1 MAFISVLQKSRSW
14 LTGARA
20 LALGIG
26 LLALSQQ
33 VAHAD
38 VWGYVDEEGVTHFSP
53 ERVDER
59 YALFYRAPVTGLQA
73 GKNAK
78 EVEVAAPSP
87 EISVLSPKLAEFF
100 ESSPRYRLVQPLLKE
115 AALTHRIDY
124 ELLQALIATESAFNA
139 SAVSPK
145 GAVGL
150 MQIMPDTGRR
160 FGLGDDR
167 WGPVEYKLT
176 DPKTNIRIG
185 ARYLRF
191 LLDMFPGKLEL
202 ALASYNAGEGAVQK
216 AGNKIPNY
224 PETQAYVAM
233 VTQIYTAL
241 KPLPLPQ
248 PAEPVKSASRIRA
261 EMYGPGFVFSAP
273 TEAYRLKMPNPV
285 QAATPPGG
293 AAGRGNMVPPVQASA
308 SPDPLIAAD

>member
-20 LALGIG
+20 LAVGVG

-33 VAHAD
+33 ALHAD
-38 VWGYVDEEGVTHFSP
+38 VWGYVDEEGITHFSP

-59 YALFYRAPVTGLQA
+59 YALFYRAPVTGLPS
-73 GKNAK
+73 GKSVK
-78 EVEVAAPSP
+78 EMEVAPPVP

-115 AALTHRIDY
+115 AALVQRIDY

-191 LLDMFPGKLEL
+191 LMDMFPGKLEL

-216 AGNKIPNY
+216 AGNKIPNF

-241 KPLPLPQ
+241 KPPLP
-248 PAEPVKSASRIRA
+248 PPVVEIKSASRIRA
-261 EMYGPGFVFSAP
+261 ELYGPGFVFSAP

-293 AAGRGNMVPPVQASA
+293 AAGRGNMVQPIQASA

>member
-1 MAFISVLQKSRSW
+1 MIFTNVLRKSWAW
-14 LTGARA
+14 LNGIRA
-20 LALGIG
+20 LVLGAG

-33 VAHAD
+33 AVHAD
-38 VWGYVDEEGVTHFSP
+38 VWGYVDEEGITHFSP

-59 YALFYRAPVTGLQA
+59 YALFYRAPVTGLPS
-73 GKNAK
+73 GKSVK
-78 EVEVAAPSP
+78 EMEVAPPVP

-115 AALTHRIDY
+115 VALAQRIDY

-185 ARYLRF
+185 TRYLRF
-191 LLDMFPGKLEL
+191 LMDMFPGKLEL

-216 AGNKIPNY
+216 AGNKIPNF

-241 KPLPLPQ
+241 KPPLP
-248 PAEPVKSASRIRA
+248 PPVVEIKSASRIRA
-261 EMYGPGFVFSAP
+261 ELYGPGFVFSAP

-293 AAGRGNMVPPVQASA
+293 AAGRGNMVQPIQASA

>member
-1 MAFISVLQKSRSW
+1 MFFMNVLLKSRAW

-20 LALGIG
+20 LALCAS

-33 VAHAD
+33 AVHAD
-38 VWGYVDEEGVTHFSP
+38 VWGYVDEEGITHFSP

-59 YALFYRAPVTGLQA
+59 YALFYRAPVTGLPS

-78 EVEVAAPSP
+78 DVEVAPAAPDL
-87 EISVLSPKLAEFF
+87 SVLSPKLAEFF
-100 ESSPRYRLVQPLLKE
+100 ESSPRYRLLQPLLKE

-150 MQIMPDTGRR
+150 MQVMPDTGRR

-167 WGPVEYKLT
+167 WGPVEYKLA
-176 DPKTNIRIG
+176 DPKTNLKIG

-216 AGNKIPNY
+216 AGNKIPNF
-224 PETQAYVAM
+224 PETQAYVSM

-241 KPLPLPQ
+241 KPPPPPPVV
-248 PAEPVKSASRIRA
+248 PAKSAGRIRA
-261 EMYGPGFVFSAP
+261 ELYGPGFVFSAP
-273 TEAYRLKMPNPV
+273 TEAYRLKMPVAEPTI
-285 QAATPPGG
+285 TPPGG
-293 AAGRGNMVPPVQASA
+293 ATGRGNMVPPVQAITA
-308 SPDPLIAAD
+308 TDPLLAAD

>member
-1 MAFISVLQKSRSW
+1 MIFTNVLRKSWAW
-14 LTGARA
+14 LNGIRA
-20 LALGIG
+20 LVLGAG

-33 VAHAD
+33 AVHAD
-38 VWGYVDEEGVTHFSP
+38 VWGYVDEEGITHFSP

-59 YALFYRAPVTGLQA
+59 YALFYRAPITGLQA
-73 GKNAK
+73 NAGAI
-78 EVEVAAPSP
+78 EVAAVAAAP
-87 EISVLSPKLAEFF
+87 EPSVLSPKLAGFF

-115 AALTHRIDY
+115 VALAQRIDY

-216 AGNKIPNY
+216 AGNKIPNF

-241 KPLPLPQ
+241 KPPLP
-248 PAEPVKSASRIRA
+248 PPVVEIKSASRIRA
-261 EMYGPGFVFSAP
+261 ELYGPGFVFSAP
-273 TEAYRLKMPNPV
+273 TEAYRLKLPSAG
-285 QAATPPGG
+285 QSATPPGG
-293 AAGRGNMVPPVQASA
+293 ATGRGNMVQPIQASA

>member
-1 MAFISVLQKSRSW
+1 MSFMNVLLNSQ
-14 LTGARA
+14 A
-20 LALGIG
+20 LATGVRAMALGACV
-26 LLALSQQ
+26 LALSQQ
-33 VAHAD
+33 AVHAD
-38 VWGYVDEEGVTHFSP
+38 VWGYVDEEGTTHFSP
-53 ERVDER
+53 ERVDDR
-59 YALFYRAPVTGLQA
+59 YALFYRAPAIGLPS
-73 GKNAK
+73 GKSVK
-78 EVEVAAPSP
+78 ELEVAPPVP

-139 SAVSPK
+139 NAVSPK

-150 MQIMPDTGRR
+150 MQVMPDTGRR

-167 WGPVEYKLT
+167 WGPVEYKLA

-216 AGNKIPNY
+216 AGNKIPNF
-224 PETQAYVAM
+224 PETQAYVAL
-233 VTQIYTAL
+233 VKQIYTAL
-241 KPLPLPQ
+241 KPPP
-248 PAEPVKSASRIRA
+248 PPPVAEVKSASRIRA
-261 EMYGPGFVFSAP
+261 ELYGPGFVFSAP
-273 TEAYRLKMPNPV
+273 TEAYRLKMPG
-285 QAATPPGG
+285 AATSSTPPGG
-293 AAGRGNMVPPVQASA
+293 ATGRGNMVQPAQATGPS
-308 SPDPLIAAD
+308 DPLIAAD

>member
-1 MAFISVLQKSRSW
+1 MIFTNVLRKSWAW
-14 LTGARA
+14 LNGIRA
-20 LALGIG
+20 LVLGAG

-33 VAHAD
+33 AVHAD
-38 VWGYVDEEGVTHFSP
+38 VWGYVDEEGITHFSP

-59 YALFYRAPVTGLQA
+59 YALFYRAPVTGLPS
-73 GKNAK
+73 GKSVK
-78 EVEVAAPSP
+78 EMEVAPPVP

-115 AALTHRIDY
+115 AALAQRIDY

-216 AGNKIPNY
+216 AGNKIPNF

-241 KPLPLPQ
+241 KPPLTP
-248 PAEPVKSASRIRA
+248 PVVEIKSASRIRA
-261 EMYGPGFVFSAP
+261 ELYGPGFVFSAP
-273 TEAYRLKMPNPV
+273 TEAYRLKLPSAG
-285 QAATPPGG
+285 QSATPPGG
-293 AAGRGNMVPPVQASA
+293 ATGRGNMVQPIPASA
-308 SPDPLIAAD
+308 FPDPLIAAD

>member
-20 LALGIG
+20 LAVGVG

-33 VAHAD
+33 ALHAD
-38 VWGYVDEEGVTHFSP
+38 VWGYVDEEGITHFSP

-59 YALFYRAPVTGLQA
+59 YALFYRAPVTGLPS
-73 GKNAK
+73 GKSVK
-78 EVEVAAPSP
+78 EMEVAPPVP

-115 AALTHRIDY
+115 AALAQRIDY

-191 LLDMFPGKLEL
+191 LMDMFPGKLEL

-216 AGNKIPNY
+216 AGNKIPNF

-241 KPLPLPQ
+241 KPPLP
-248 PAEPVKSASRIRA
+248 PPVVEIKSASRIRA
-261 EMYGPGFVFSAP
+261 ELYGPGFVFSAP
-273 TEAYRLKMPNPV
+273 TEAYRLKLPSAG
-285 QAATPPGG
+285 QSATPPGG
-293 AAGRGNMVPPVQASA
+293 ATGRGNMVQPIQASA

>member
-20 LALGIG
+20 LAVGVG
-26 LLALSQQ
+26 LLALSQHA
-33 VAHAD
+33 VHAD
-38 VWGYVDEEGVTHFSP
+38 VWGYVDEEGITHFSP

-59 YALFYRAPVTGLQA
+59 YALFYRAPITGLQA
-73 GKNAK
+73 NAGAI
-78 EVEVAAPSP
+78 EGAAVAAAP
-87 EISVLSPKLAEFF
+87 EPSVLSPKLAGFF

-115 AALTHRIDY
+115 AALAQRIDY

-216 AGNKIPNY
+216 AGNKIPNF

-241 KPLPLPQ
+241 KPPLP
-248 PAEPVKSASRIRA
+248 PPVVEIKSASRIRA
-261 EMYGPGFVFSAP
+261 ELYGPGFVFSAP
-273 TEAYRLKMPNPV
+273 TEAYRLKLPSAG
-285 QAATPPGG
+285 QSATPPGG
-293 AAGRGNMVPPVQASA
+293 ATGRGNMVQPIQASA

>member
-20 LALGIG
+20 LAVGVG

-33 VAHAD
+33 ALHAD
-38 VWGYVDEEGVTHFSP
+38 VWGYVDEEGITHFSP

-59 YALFYRAPVTGLQA
+59 YALFYRAPVTGLPS
-73 GKNAK
+73 GKSVK
-78 EVEVAAPSP
+78 EMEVAPPVP

-115 AALTHRIDY
+115 VALAQRIDY

-191 LLDMFPGKLEL
+191 LMDMFPGKLEL

-216 AGNKIPNY
+216 AGNKIPNF

-241 KPLPLPQ
+241 KPPLP
-248 PAEPVKSASRIRA
+248 PPVVEIKSASRIRA
-261 EMYGPGFVFSAP
+261 ELYGPGFVFSAP
-273 TEAYRLKMPNPV
+273 TEAYRLKLPSAG
-285 QAATPPGG
+285 QSATPPGG
-293 AAGRGNMVPPVQASA
+293 ATGRGNMVQPIQASA

>member
-1 MAFISVLQKSRSW
+1 MIFMNVLRKSRGW
-14 LTGARA
+14 LTGIRA
-20 LALGIG
+20 LVLGAS

-33 VAHAD
+33 AVHAD
-38 VWGYVDEEGVTHFSP
+38 VWGYVDEEGITHFSP

-59 YALFYRAPVTGLQA
+59 YALFYRAPVTGLPS

-78 EVEVAAPSP
+78 DVEVAPAAP
-87 EISVLSPKLAEFF
+87 ELSVLSPKLAEFF
-100 ESSPRYRLVQPLLKE
+100 ESSPRYRLLQPLLKE

-150 MQIMPDTGRR
+150 MQVMPDTGRR

-167 WGPVEYKLT
+167 WGPVEYKLA

-224 PETQAYVAM
+224 PETQAYVAL

-241 KPLPLPQ
+241 KPPPPPLVV
-248 PAEPVKSASRIRA
+248 EVKNASRIRA
-261 EMYGPGFVFSAP
+261 ELYGPGFVFSAP
-273 TEAYRLKMPNPV
+273 TEAYRLKIPG
-285 QAATPPGG
+285 AATSTTPPGG
-293 AAGRGNMVPPVQASA
+293 ATGRGNMVQPAQATGPS
-308 SPDPLIAAD
+308 DPLIAAD

>member
-20 LALGIG
+20 LAVGVG

-33 VAHAD
+33 ALHAD
-38 VWGYVDEEGVTHFSP
+38 VWGYVDEEGITHFSP

-59 YALFYRAPVTGLQA
+59 YALFYRAPVTGLPS
-73 GKNAK
+73 GKSVK
-78 EVEVAAPSP
+78 EMEVAPPVP

-115 AALTHRIDY
+115 AALAQRIDY

-191 LLDMFPGKLEL
+191 LMDMFPGKLEL

-216 AGNKIPNY
+216 AGNKIPNF

-241 KPLPLPQ
+241 KPPLP
-248 PAEPVKSASRIRA
+248 PPVVEIKSASRIRA
-261 EMYGPGFVFSAP
+261 ELYGPGFVFSAP

-293 AAGRGNMVPPVQASA
+293 AAGRGNMVQPIQASA

>member
-20 LALGIG
+20 LAVGVG
-26 LLALSQQ
+26 LLALSQHA
-33 VAHAD
+33 VHAD
-38 VWGYVDEEGVTHFSP
+38 VWGYVDEEGITHFSP

-59 YALFYRAPVTGLQA
+59 YALFYRAPITGLQA
-73 GKNAK
+73 NAGAI
-78 EVEVAAPSP
+78 EVAAVAAAP
-87 EISVLSPKLAEFF
+87 EPSVLSPKLAGFF

-115 AALTHRIDY
+115 AALAQRIDY

-216 AGNKIPNY
+216 AGNKIPNF

-241 KPLPLPQ
+241 KPPLP
-248 PAEPVKSASRIRA
+248 PPVVEIKSASRIRA
-261 EMYGPGFVFSAP
+261 ELYGPGFVFSAP
-273 TEAYRLKMPNPV
+273 TEAYRLKLPSAG
-285 QAATPPGG
+285 QSATPPGG
-293 AAGRGNMVPPVQASA
+293 ATGRGNMVQPIQASA

>member
-1 MAFISVLQKSRSW
+1 MIFTNVLRKSWAW
-14 LTGARA
+14 LNGIRA
-20 LALGIG
+20 LVLGAG

-33 VAHAD
+33 AVHAD
-38 VWGYVDEEGVTHFSP
+38 VWGYVDEEGITHFSP

-59 YALFYRAPVTGLQA
+59 YALFYRAPVTGLPS
-73 GKNAK
+73 GKSVK
-78 EVEVAAPSP
+78 EMEVAHPVP

-115 AALTHRIDY
+115 AALAQRIDY

-191 LLDMFPGKLEL
+191 LMDMFPGKLEL

-216 AGNKIPNY
+216 AGNKIPNF

-241 KPLPLPQ
+241 KPPLP
-248 PAEPVKSASRIRA
+248 PPVVEIKSASRIRA
-261 EMYGPGFVFSAP
+261 ELYGPGFVFSAP
-273 TEAYRLKMPNPV
+273 TEAYRLKLPSAG
-285 QAATPPGG
+285 QSATPPGG
-293 AAGRGNMVPPVQASA
+293 ATGRGNMVQPIPASA
-308 SPDPLIAAD
+308 FPDPLIAAD

>member
-1 MAFISVLQKSRSW
+1 MIFMNVLRKNRAG
-14 LTGARA
+14 LTGIRA
-20 LALGIG
+20 LVLSAS
-26 LLALSQQ
+26 LLTLSQQ
-33 VAHAD
+33 AVHAD
-38 VWGYVDEEGVTHFSP
+38 VWGYVDEEGITHFSP

-59 YALFYRAPVTGLQA
+59 YALFYRAPVTGLPS

-78 EVEVAAPSP
+78 EVEVALPAP
-87 EISVLSPKLAEFF
+87 EISVLSPRLAEFF
-100 ESSPRYRLVQPLLKE
+100 ESSPRYRVVQPLLKE
-115 AALTHRIDY
+115 AAHTHRIDY

-176 DPKTNIRIG
+176 DPRTNIKIG
-185 ARYLRF
+185 TRYLRF

-216 AGNKIPNY
+216 AGNKIPNF

-241 KPLPLPQ
+241 KPPP
-248 PAEPVKSASRIRA
+248 PPPVVEIKSASRIRA
-261 EMYGPGFVFSAP
+261 ELYGPGFVFSAP
-273 TEAYRLKMPNPV
+273 TEAYRLKMPG
-285 QAATPPGG
+285 AATSATPPGG

-308 SPDPLIAAD
+308 PFDPLIAAD